1 MKKIYITIVFAGLLL
16 MSVVT
21 SCGSGYLDETP
32 LSNYTASTLTDSKG
46 MNALCLGMYYDFS
59 LIYSYSGNQGYCCV
73 WQVGTDVCDPGQYQG
88 IEVPC
93 YQYSSLTA
101 DASAPQVYWEQ
112 LYNIINAAN
121 VIINNVDAGIST
133 ATVAENTEYRAEACF
148 MRAWCYD
155 QLAVFY
161 GGVPLSLKPV
171 TSPKTDYTRAPL
183 DSVNAH
189 IISDLT
195 YAASNLPE
203 PDAVAEGSRA
213 NKYSADQLLA
223 EVYIRTGAYQKAVD
237 ACNTIINSGKFSL
250 CKTLRSGLSYSD
262 YYHDMFVQGYMRR
275 SQGNNES
282 IWNYQSENNN
292 SVVGGQSGSFQQRRC
307 WVAAYYQYSSK
318 GLALCD
324 SLGGRGLARMRL
336 SSRMLNLYQQGDIRN
351 SQANIHRNFYVNGV
365 KFVGNDPTNDSIYK
379 IVPYCTKWNCFDPN
393 DTFGY
398 SAVHDIPLM
407 RLGET
412 YLLLA
417 EAYMDLSQPDNAAAA
432 INVLRT
438 RAFGS
443 PTKGQVTASQINLD
457 FILDERARELIGEE
471 NRRYTLMRT
480 GQLQKRAKMN
490 RDFIADGTTS
500 LSNATLQSIYA
511 ISGTDKIKE
520 LWPIPQTEI
529 NLNKDATLTQNTGY

>member
-1 MKKIYITIVFAGLLL
+1 MKKIYITIVLAGLLL

-32 LSNYTASTLTDSKG
+32 LSNYTASTLTDAKG

-59 LIYSYSGNQGYCCV
+59 LIYSYSGNQGYCCM

-93 YQYSSLTA
+93 YQYASLTA

-133 ATVAENTEYRAEACF
+133 ATTAENTEYRAEACF

-183 DSVNAH
+183 DSVNSH

-237 ACNTIINSGKFSL
+237 ACNTIISSGKFSL
-250 CKTLRSGLSYSD
+250 CTALRSGLSYSD

-351 SQANIHRNFYVNGV
+351 SQANIHRNFYVKGV
-365 KFVGNDPTNDSIYK
+365 KFVGTDPTNDSIYK
-379 IVPYCTKWNCFDPN
+379 IVPYCTKWNCFDSN

-398 SAVHDIPLM
+398 SAVHDVPLM

-417 EAYMDLSQPDNAAAA
+417 EAYMDLSQPDKAAAA

-443 PTKGQVTASQINLD
+443 STKGQVTASQINLD

-490 RDFIADGTTS
+490 RDFIADGTTL

-511 ISGTDKIKE
+511 ISGTDKIQE

>member
-1 MKKIYITIVFAGLLL
+1 MKKIYITIVLISLSL
-16 MSVVT
+16 MFVAT
-21 SCGSGYLDETP
+21 SCGSGYLNETP
-32 LSNYTASTLTDSKG
+32 QSNYTASTLTDSKG

-59 LIYSYSGNQGYCCV
+59 LIYSYSGNQGYTCV

-88 IEVPC
+88 IEVPM
-93 YQYSSLTA
+93 YQYASLTA

-112 LYNIINAAN
+112 LYTIINAAN

-133 ATVAENTEYRAEACF
+133 AKTSENTEYRAEACF

-171 TSPKTDYTRAPL
+171 TTPKTDYTRAPL
-183 DSVNAH
+183 DSINAH
-189 IISDLT
+189 IITDLT

-203 PDAVAEGSRA
+203 PDAVAEGSRV
-213 NKYSADQLLA
+213 NKYAADQLLA
-223 EVYIRTGAYQKAVD
+223 EVYIRTGKYQNAVD
-237 ACNTIINSGKFSL
+237 ACNAVINSGKFSL
-250 CKTLRSGLSYSD
+250 STTLRSGLSYSD

-275 SQGNNES
+275 SQGNKES

-318 GLALCD
+318 GLNLCD
-324 SLGGRGLARMRL
+324 SLGGRGLGRMRL

-365 KFVGNDPTNDSIYK
+365 KFVGTDATNDSIYK

-417 EAYMDLSQPDNAAAA
+417 EAYMDLNQQGNAAAA
-432 INVLRT
+432 INALRT
-438 RAFGS
+438 RAFGNS
-443 PTKGQVTASQINLD
+443 TKGQVTASQINLD

-480 GQLQKRAKMN
+480 GQLQKRAEMN

-500 LSNATLQSIYA
+500 LSNATLQSVYA
-511 ISGTDKIKE
+511 ISGTDKIQE
-520 LWPIPQTEI
+520 LWPIPKTEI
-529 NLNKDATLTQNTGY
+529 NLNKDATLTQNPGY

>member
-1 MKKIYITIVFAGLLL
+1 MKKIYITIVLISLSL
-16 MSVVT
+16 MFVAT
-21 SCGSGYLDETP
+21 SCGSGYLNETP
-32 LSNYTASTLTDSKG
+32 QSNYTASTLTDSKG

-59 LIYSYSGNQGYCCV
+59 LIYSYSGNQGYTCV

-88 IEVPC
+88 IEVPM
-93 YQYSSLTA
+93 YQYASLTA

-112 LYNIINAAN
+112 LYTIINAAN

-133 ATVAENTEYRAEACF
+133 AKTSENTEYRAEACF

-171 TSPKTDYTRAPL
+171 TTPKTDYTRAPL
-183 DSVNAH
+183 DSINAH

-203 PDAVAEGSRA
+203 PDAVAEGSRV
-213 NKYSADQLLA
+213 NKYAADQLLA
-223 EVYIRTGAYQKAVD
+223 EVYIRTGKYQNAVD
-237 ACNTIINSGKFSL
+237 ACNAVINSGKFSL
-250 CKTLRSGLSYSD
+250 STTLRSGLSYSD

-275 SQGNNES
+275 SQGNKES

-318 GLALCD
+318 GLNLCD
-324 SLGGRGLARMRL
+324 SLGGRGLGRMRL
-336 SSRMLNLYQQGDIRN
+336 SSRMLNIYQQGDIRN

-365 KFVGNDPTNDSIYK
+365 KFVGTDATNDSIYK

-417 EAYMDLSQPDNAAAA
+417 EAYMDLNQQGNAAIA
-432 INVLRT
+432 INELRT
-438 RAFGS
+438 RAFGNS
-443 PTKGQVTASQINLD
+443 TKGQVTASQINLD

-480 GQLQKRAKMN
+480 GQLQKRAEMN

-500 LSNATLQSIYA
+500 LSNATLQSVYA
-511 ISGTDKIKE
+511 ISGTDKIQE
-520 LWPIPQTEI
+520 LWPIPKTEI
-529 NLNKDATLTQNTGY
+529 NLNKDATLTQNPGY